1 VQAVA
6 GSGRRGNDRRSEHD
20 HRRCAS
26 FSNFGTCLDLFAP
39 GEDITSAWK
48 ASDTATNTISGTSMA
63 APHVAG
69 AAALVLQVRP
79 DLSPLKV
86 RNQLVNQSTANRLS
100 DVGAGSPNRL
110 L

>member
-1 VQAVA
+1 MTVGASTITDA
-6 GSGRRGNDRRSEHD
+6 R
-20 HRRCAS
+20 AS

-69 AAALVLQVRP
+69 AAALVLHVRP